1 MLVRLYSGS
10 DGQSHFEEL
19 STDKGSAV
27 FAESKKATELEFR
40 SSQPGYLAEWH
51 NAPRGQYIITLSGSA
66 EIVIGDGTV
75 KVLGPGDVLLADD
88 LTGKGHITRPSD
100 DWTRAMIPIE

>member
-19 STDKGSAV
+19 DADKDAKI
-27 FAESKKATELEFR
+27 FAESQKTTEIEFR
-40 SSQPGYLAEWH
+40 SSQPGYLTEWH
-51 NAPRGQYIITLSGSA
+51 NAPRRQYIITLSGSA

-88 LTGKGHITRPSD
+88 LTGQGHITRPSD